1 MKSWRARPW
10 RRRVVLPSD
19 RTDVPSPRARHGV
32 LLLSA
37 ATAALLTTSTLHA
50 QRIPFEERTFSEQVL
65 RAHGQPVIPIYE
77 GWYENPDGTFDICFG
92 YHNLNMEEP
101 LHIPLGSGNMLEPAR
116 FQGEQPTHFAP
127 VPGMGEASQME
138 SRFRRYYCVFTV
150 TVPADFGREGEV
162 TWTLQRE
169 DGPPVTTPGTLNPSY
184 VLDEPASDGRGEI
197 APILRFSEDGPALQG
212 RSGFTA
218 PGRTVSVGEPLDLD
232 VWIEDEAGE
241 EAMWVGWIQ
250 YQGPGPG
257 TAEASEASGA
267 AAGSVTF
274 RPAEQMVPLTGGSG
288 TATTTAT
295 FTEPGEYVLLVQSIS
310 SATDSFEFHCCWT
323 NGYVPV
329 TVEP

>member
-1 MKSWRARPW
+1 MKSRRAGAW
-10 RRRVVLPSD
+10 RRRAALRSARPD
-19 RTDVPSPRARHGV
+19 TPSPRARHGFLLFSTAV
-32 LLLSA
+32 LPVGAAIFLTASA
-37 ATAALLTTSTLHA
+37 LHA

-101 LHIPLGSGNMLEPAR
+101 LQIPLGPRNSLEPDR
-116 FQGEQPTHFAP
+116 FQGEQPTYFAP

-138 SRFRRYYCVFTV
+138 SRFRRHYCVFTV
-150 TVPADFGREGEV
+150 TVPADFGRDGEV

-169 DGPPVTTPGTLNPSY
+169 NGPPVTTPGTLNPSY

-197 APILRFSEDGPALQG
+197 APVLRFSEGGTEFQG
-212 RSGFTA
+212 RGGFTG
-218 PGRTVSVGEPLDLD
+218 PERTIRVGEPLDLE
-232 VWIEDEAGE
+232 VRIEDLAGE
-241 EAMWVGWIQ
+241 EEMWVGWIQ
-250 YQGPGPG
+250 YRGPG
-257 TAEASEASGA
+257 TAR
-267 AAGSVTF
+267 F
-274 RPAEQMVPLTGGSG
+274 QPAEQSVVLTDGTA

-295 FTEPGEYVLLVQSIS
+295 FTEPGEYVLLVQSIN
-310 SATDSFEFHCCWT
+310 SATASFEFHCCWT